1 MIIINNLKLPLDTDF
16 DNLAP
21 TVAKALHIK
30 TDEVKS
36 AALYRKSVD
45 ARHKDN
51 VHFCCSVTAELKTD
65 ETNAVRRCKN
75 AQIFERKEY
84 KWKKAAVS
92 VKNRPI
98 VVGFGPAGIFAALLL
113 AVAGLRPIVLERGKD
128 IDSRTDD
135 VNRFFDGGKLCVNSN
150 VQFGEG
156 GAGTFSDGKL
166 NTGIKDIRCRAVL
179 ECFAEYGAPKS
190 ILTDAKPHIGTDI
203 LKTVVKNLRKKII
216 SLGGE
221 IRFESLLEDIE
232 ITDGRVTAVYVNGE
246 KIPSDRVILATG
258 HSARDTFEMLKE
270 KGVDMVR
277 KPFSAG
283 VRIEHLQ
290 SDINRALY
298 GDFAN
303 HPALGAA
310 DYKLA
315 VHLPNGRGVYT
326 FCMCPGG
333 EVINASSEQGG
344 IAVNGM
350 SNSNRNGINANSALL
365 VGIDPSDIPGDDVLE
380 GCRFQRMIE
389 QRAFKAGKG
398 EVPVSTVGRFVFG
411 ESETNG
417 RVKPT
422 VKPRTCYT
430 DLNGIFPE
438 FICESLKKG
447 ILEFDKKIHGFA
459 DKSAVLTAPE
469 TRSSSP
475 VRILRGE
482 SFESVSVIGLYPC
495 GEGAGY
501 AGGIMSAAADGLRCA
516 EAVIDILN

>member
-30 TDEVKS
+30 EDRVKS

-45 ARHKDN
+45 ARHKNN
-51 VHFCCSVTAELKTD
+51 VHFCCSVTAELKSD
-65 ETNAVRRCKN
+65 EENAVRRCKN
-75 AQIFERKEY
+75 AQIFIKREY
-84 KWKKAAVS
+84 VWKKADIS
-92 VKNRPI
+92 GGNRPI
-98 VVGFGPAGIFAALLL
+98 VVGFGPAGIFAALSL

-128 IDSRTDD
+128 VDSRTND
-135 VNRFFDGGKLCVNSN
+135 VNRFFDGGELCVNSN

-179 ECFAEYGAPKS
+179 KCFAECGAPKS

-221 IRFESLLEDIE
+221 IRFESLLENIE
-232 ITDGRVTAVYVNGE
+232 ITDGRITAVYVNGE
-246 KIPSDRVILATG
+246 KISCDRVVLATG

-270 KGVDMVR
+270 KNVDMVR

-290 SDINRALY
+290 SDINRELY
-298 GDFAN
+298 GGFAN
-303 HPALGAA
+303 NPALGAA

-333 EVINASSEQGG
+333 EVINASSEHGG

-350 SNSNRNGINANSALL
+350 SNSRRDGINANSAVL
-365 VGIDPSDIPGDDVLE
+365 VGVDPSDIPGDDVLE

-389 QRAFKAGKG
+389 QKAFKAAGG
-398 EVPVSTVGRFVFG
+398 AVPVSTVGRFVFG
-411 ESETNG
+411 ETQTIGSVN
-417 RVKPT
+417 PT
-422 VKPRTCYT
+422 VKPAAKDT
-430 DLNGIFPE
+430 DLNEIFPE
-438 FICESLKKG
+438 FICESLKMG
-447 ILEFDKKIHGFA
+447 ILEFDKKIRGFA
-459 DKSAVLTAPE
+459 DRSALLTAPE

-482 SFESVSVIGLYPC
+482 GLESVSVKGLYPC

-516 EAVIDILN
+516 EAVIDNLN